1 MERVLKES
9 VRERKKERNE
19 RKRETKRKRDRK
31 KLKGEEPVV
40 SCITY
45 LDGC

>member
-9 VRERKKERNE
+9 VRERKKER
-19 RKRETKRKRDRK
+19 KKETKRKRDRK